1 MIAIIRKLLGGLRE
15 EIQFI
20 VLLVIAGV
28 GAWLYVQARHAERD
42 RDDVLKRAELVC
54 AAVGVD
60 WTEKHMGGPG
70 TACRMR
76 ARQLRTDRE
85 AIDRQTSH
93 ILSDAMKAQAAR
105 SAADAQAARAAMA
118 RARAAENR
126 MEKANADADATDHVG
141 PDWIAALNDLAGL
154 RRPAR

>member
-1 MIAIIRKLLGGLRE
+1 MIWARKLLGGLKNEAR
-15 EIQFI
+15 FI
-20 VLLVIAGV
+20 VLLAIVIA
-28 GAWLYVQARHAERD
+28 GAWLYVKARHAERD
-42 RDDVLKRAELVC
+42 RDDVIKRAELVC

-70 TACRMR
+70 TACRLR

-85 AIDRQTSH
+85 AIDRQTNQ

-118 RARAAENR
+118 RVQAVENR
-126 MEKANADADATDHVG
+126 MEKANADADADDHVRA
-141 PDWIAALNDLAGL
+141 DWFAALSDLAGL